1 MPDRELPTP
10 QPPVAVRKLVD
21 ALEGS
26 DTFSGLKVRR
36 VDDLLFVEFPATR
49 ADGAIDHY
57 LTKWS
62 FAYYPEWPPDVTFV
76 SGETLKYEPAAWPKV
91 DNSSIFA
98 LHAVYDGA
106 PAGLICNSMFFAW
119 YFYGGHGNQPGASWQ
134 PGVHHASASVA
145 ELKIHL
151 RPPYYQ
157 GPSSAGS

>member
-10 QPPVAVRKLVD
+10 QPLVAVRKLVD

-76 SGETLKYEPAAWPKV
+76 NTPLSEIEVKFKSLADNNTAGTGVTRASIVCVKGTTTTTTVAPVSENSTADPAKDDFDETFTNLVPDTYTCTVVV
-91 DNSSIFA
+91 D
-98 LHAVYDGA
+98 
-106 PAGLICNSMFFAW
+106 P
-119 YFYGGHGNQPGASWQ
+119 
-134 PGVHHASASVA
+134 
-145 ELKIHL
+145 
-151 RPPYYQ
+151 
-157 GPSSAGS
+157 